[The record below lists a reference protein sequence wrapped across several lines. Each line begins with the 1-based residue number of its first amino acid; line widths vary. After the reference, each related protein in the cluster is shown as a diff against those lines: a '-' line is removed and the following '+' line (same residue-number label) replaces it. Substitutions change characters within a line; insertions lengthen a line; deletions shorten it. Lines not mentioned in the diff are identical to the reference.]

1 MRHVYQ
7 CHDPK
12 RHKLSVEMRE
22 RDARLFETAEF
33 WGSHSNSGDAATL
46 TQTLNQILEEDLDR
60 LWKKALASARARL
73 SRPAETE
80 SSDDLQQ
87 RFAPALKARSL
98 AVQQFVDPSRR
109 LFPAGIEFSSP
120 CATLKL
126 SYQK

>member
-1 MRHVYQ
+1 MRHAYQ
-7 CHDPK
+7 CQDAK
-12 RHKLSVEMRE
+12 RHKQSVELRE
-22 RDARLFETAEF
+22 RDARLFEIEF

-109 LFPAGIEFSSP
+109 LFPADIEFSSP
-120 CATLKL
+120 CATVKL

>member
-1 MRHVYQ
+1 
-7 CHDPK
+7 
-12 RHKLSVEMRE
+12 
-22 RDARLFETAEF
+22 
-33 WGSHSNSGDAATL
+33 
-46 TQTLNQILEEDLDR
+46 

-73 SRPAETE
+73 SRKPAETE

-87 RFAPALKARSL
+87 RFAPVLKARSL